1 MTMVI
6 RNAVIG
12 DAPQL
17 APLLAQLGYTNI
29 EVNEIEEKIEY
40 YSKPDYALL
49 VSWAEYSVNAF
60 IALHIFEMF
69 HSMGKVGRITA
80 FCVDEKFRSK
90 GIGSKMLKE
99 AELYLINNN
108 CTRIE
113 VTSNNRRKEAHS
125 FYLNRNYIEDSRK
138 FVKYLS

>member
-1 MTMVI
+1 MVI

-17 APLLAQLGYTNI
+17 MPLLAQLGYTNI
-29 EVNEIEEKIEY
+29 EVNEIGKKIEY
-40 YSKPDYALL
+40 YSRPDYALL
-49 VSWAEYSVNAF
+49 VSLAEDSVNAF

-69 HSMGKVGRITA
+69 HSIGKVGRITA
-80 FCVDEKFRSK
+80 FCVDQNFRSK
-90 GIGSKMLKE
+90 GIGSKVLKE

-108 CTRIE
+108 CSRIE

-125 FYLNRNYIEDSRK
+125 FYLNRDYIEDSRK
-138 FVKYLS
+138 FVKYLN